1 MTPDGKELTWRGI
14 ALGVSLTFL
23 FTAANMYLGLKVG
36 LTIATSIPAAVISMA
51 FLGLFSGSN
60 IRENNI
66 VQTVCSAA
74 GALSSVI
81 FILPSLVI
89 IGWWTGFPFWTSF
102 LVCAAGGV
110 LGVLFTIPLRRALVT
125 QSDLPYP
132 EGVAAAEVLKVGA
145 DMRAENP
152 EAREGLLAV
161 VYGALASAGLAIV
174 TAMRLAADGARG
186 FFPVGAT
193 AATGYSFSFSLA
205 LVGAG
210 HLVGISVG
218 LAMLLGILIAW
229 AGAVPLIAAMTPMQG
244 DLASFVSD
252 IWRTDVRFMGAGAMA
267 VAAIWSLLRTMGPI
281 VGGLKAMMR
290 ARGATLALVDRT
302 DRDMPFPTIL
312 AIGVVSTALTTWL
325 VWRFSGEAGLAGS
338 ALLIALFSIPLILA
352 GGFFVS
358 AVCGYMAGLIGSSN
372 SPISGVGI
380 LAVVGT
386 ALGLAVLFGGHDP
399 KSLVAIALFI
409 TAILFAV
416 ACSSNN
422 NLQDL
427 KTGQLVAAT
436 PWRQQVALLVGVAA
450 ATVTVP
456 VVLNLLAQA
465 YGFAG
470 AANLH
475 TVTSQPLAAPQAN
488 LMAALAQGVIGG
500 KLNWALIEIGAA
512 VGAGIVFLDE
522 ILRMAKLLRIP
533 PLAVGL
539 GIYLPMEA
547 TLPVVVGAV
556 IGWIYNRSILGGR
569 AERLGVLVA
578 SGLIVGESLFGVIN
592 AGLIVGFNK
601 DAPLAVV
608 GSSFPAD
615 AVAVLGFVGL
625 IVLLYGWLKR
635 RARKAA

>member
-1 MTPDGKELTWRGI
+1 MTSEGKELTWRGI
-14 ALGVSLTFL
+14 VLGTVLTFP

-60 IRENNI
+60 VRENNI

-74 GALSSVI
+74 GTMSSVI
-81 FILPSLVI
+81 FILPSLLI

-102 LVCAAGGV
+102 LICAAGGV

-125 QSDLPYP
+125 KSDLPYP
-132 EGVAAAEVLKVGA
+132 EGLAAAEVLKVGS

-152 EAREGLLAV
+152 EARQGLLAV
-161 VYGALASAGLAIV
+161 VYGAIGAAGLAIA
-174 TAMRLAADGARG
+174 TAMRLAADGAQGYFRTG
-186 FFPVGAT
+186 T
-193 AATGYSFSFSLA
+193 MAASGYSFSFSLA

-218 LAMLLGILIAW
+218 IAMLLGILIAW
-229 AGAVPLIAAMTPMQG
+229 AGAVPLITAITPMHG
-244 DLASFVSD
+244 ELASFVGG
-252 IWRTDVRFMGAGAMA
+252 IWRDDVRFMGAGAMA
-267 VAAIWSLLRTMGPI
+267 VAAIWSLMRTMGPI
-281 VGGLKAMMR
+281 VSGLKATMR
-290 ARGATLALVDRT
+290 AQGGALDLIDQT
-302 DRDMPFPTIL
+302 DRDMPFSIIL
-312 AIGVVSTALTTWL
+312 ALGVVSTAVITWL
-325 VWRFSGEAGLAGS
+325 VWRFSTDAGLAGS
-338 ALLIALFSIPLILA
+338 ALWIGIFSIPLVLA

-358 AVCGYMAGLIGSSN
+358 AICGYMAGLIGSSN

-386 ALGLAVLFGGHDP
+386 ALGLAVLFSNGDA
-399 KSLVAIALFI
+399 KALVAIALFI
-409 TAILFAV
+409 TAVLFAV

-436 PWRQQVALLVGVAA
+436 PWRQQVALLAGVAA
-450 ATVTVP
+450 STVTVP
-456 VVLNLLAQA
+456 LVLNLLAQA

-470 AANLH
+470 APNLH

-488 LMAALAQGVIGG
+488 LMAALAQGVVGG
-500 KLNWALIEIGAA
+500 KLNWTMIEIGAA

-522 ILRMAKLLRIP
+522 ILRMAKLMRIP

-556 IGWIYNRSILGGR
+556 IGWIYNRSVRGEH

-578 SGLIVGESLFGVIN
+578 SGMIVGESLFGVIN
-592 AGLIVGFNK
+592 AGLIVAFNK

-608 GSSFPAD
+608 GSTFPAGI
-615 AVAVLGFVGL
+615 VAVLGFVGL
-625 IVLLYGWLKR
+625 IALLYSWLMR
-635 RARKAA
+635 RARAA

>member
-1 MTPDGKELTWRGI
+1 MTQGKELTWRGV
-14 ALGVSLTFL
+14 ALGMSLTFL

-51 FLGLFSGSN
+51 FLGLFPGSN

-74 GALSSVI
+74 GALASVI

-102 LVCAAGGV
+102 LVCASGGV

-152 EAREGLLAV
+152 EAREGMLAV
-161 VYGALASAGLAIV
+161 VYGALASAGLAV
-174 TAMRLAADGARG
+174 AVAMRLGADGVQG
-186 FFPVGAT
+186 FLKIGAV
-193 AATGYSFSFSLA
+193 AATGYTFSFSLA
-205 LVGAG
+205 LAGAG

-218 LAMLLGILIAW
+218 LAMFAGILIAW
-229 AGAVPLIAAMTPMQG
+229 AGAVPIITAMTPVHG
-244 DLASFVSD
+244 DLASFVSG
-252 IWRTDVRFMGAGAMA
+252 IWRNDVRFIGAGAMA
-267 VAAIWSLLRTMGPI
+267 VAAVWSLLRTMGPI
-281 VGGLKAMMR
+281 FGGLKATMR
-290 ARGATLALVDRT
+290 ARGGATDLLDQT
-302 DRDMPFPTIL
+302 DRDMSFRAIL
-312 AIGVVSTALTTWL
+312 AIGLVSTALSTWL
-325 VWRFSGEAGLAGS
+325 VWRFSTEAGMTGAALWI
-338 ALLIALFSIPLILA
+338 ALLSIPLVLA

-358 AVCGYMAGLIGSSN
+358 AICGYMAGLIGSSN

-386 ALGLAVLFGGHDP
+386 ALCLVLLFAGHGAKP
-399 KSLVAIALFI
+399 MVAIALFI

-427 KTGQLVAAT
+427 KTGQLVGAT
-436 PWRQQVALLVGVAA
+436 PWRQQVALLAGVAA

-456 VVLNLLAQA
+456 IVLNLLAEA
-465 YGFAG
+465 YGFSG
-470 AANLH
+470 APNLH
-475 TVTSQPLAAPQAN
+475 TIASQPLAAPQAN

-500 KLNWALIEIGAA
+500 KLNWSMIEIGAG
-512 VGAGIVFLDE
+512 VGAGIVLLDE
-522 ILRMAKLLRIP
+522 ILRVGGLLRLP

-547 TLPVVVGAV
+547 TLPVVVGAI
-556 IGWIYNRSILGGR
+556 IGWIYNRSVR
-569 AERLGVLVA
+569 SQHAERLGVLVA
-578 SGLIVGESLFGVIN
+578 SGMIVGESLFGVLN
-592 AGLIVGFNK
+592 AGLIVAFNK

-608 GSSFPAD
+608 GPSFPAT
-615 AVAVLGFVGL
+615 AVAAIGFAGL
-625 IVLLYGWLKR
+625 IVFLYGWLKHK
-635 RARKAA
+635 ARVFS